1 MQLQVRC
8 ALVCNAPEDVPLGQ
22 DRSITPV
29 TLSITLMWGILGI
42 SRRQLASNKVF
53 ALVLFGAAEAFG
65 ERYHSAGSIRPTLTN
80 RT

>member
-1 MQLQVRC
+1 M
-8 ALVCNAPEDVPLGQ
+8 
-22 DRSITPV
+22 I
-29 TLSITLMWGILGI
+29 LMFGIFGM
-42 SRRQLASNKVF
+42 SKRQLAANMVF